1 MRGHTIPAMQSG
13 AERREFQ
20 RLRVDPPIPATYAV
34 TPVSLIEIGVLGARL
49 HHAEKLDRDEGELR
63 FSFEGQEIAL
73 KCEVVRTTD
82 SQQSKYPGSGLESGV
97 RFRGALGES
106 GDHLRAMLV
115 TLVTRALARRSV
127 SASQIPQKIDGDKTV
142 RGTDA
147 SYVCYRLDEKGW
159 QKHAIFLPE
168 QPKIGFTV
176 ARGVDPDDVQRLQRI
191 YQASDDEGR
200 RLIRLFAELSVSEVL
215 EIPPPA

>member
-1 MRGHTIPAMQSG
+1 MQSG
-13 AERREFQ
+13 EERREFQ
-20 RLRVDPPIPATYAV
+20 RLRVEPPIPASYAV

-73 KCEVVRTTD
+73 KCEVVRSIE
-82 SQQSKYPGSGLESGV
+82 SQDAKYPGSGTESGI
-97 RFRGALGES
+97 RFRGAVGES
-106 GDHLRAMLV
+106 GDHLRAMLA
-115 TLVTRALARRSV
+115 TLVTRALARRSI

-142 RGTDA
+142 RGKDA
-147 SYVCYRLDEKGW
+147 AYICYRLDDKGW
-159 QKHAIFLPE
+159 QKRAVFLPE
-168 QPKIGFTV
+168 QPPLGFTV
-176 ARGVDPDDVQRLQRI
+176 ARGVDPEDVQRLQRI

-215 EIPPPA
+215 EIPRRA

>member
-1 MRGHTIPAMQSG
+1 MQPG

-20 RLRVDPPIPATYAV
+20 RLRVEPPIPASYAV

-49 HHAEKLDRDEGELR
+49 HHADKLDRDEGELR

-73 KCEVVRTTD
+73 KCEVVRTIASD
-82 SQQSKYPGSGLESGV
+82 SKYPGSGTESGV

-106 GDHLRAMLV
+106 GDHLRAMLA

-127 SASQIPQKIDGDKTV
+127 SPSQIPHKIDGDKTV
-142 RGTDA
+142 RGKDA
-147 SYVCYRLDEKGW
+147 GYICYRLDEKGW
-159 QKHAIFLPE
+159 QKHAIFLAE
-168 QPKIGFTV
+168 QPPIGFTV
-176 ARGVDPDDVQRLQRI
+176 ARGVDPEDVQRLQRI

-215 EIPPPA
+215 EIPRPA

>member
-1 MRGHTIPAMQSG
+1 MQAG

-20 RLRVDPPIPATYAV
+20 RLRVDPPVPASYAV

-49 HHAEKLDRDEGELR
+49 HHADKLDRDAGELR

-73 KCEVVRTTD
+73 KCEVVRTTA
-82 SQQSKYPGSGLESGV
+82 SQESKYPGSGMESGV

-106 GDHLRAMLV
+106 GDHLRAMLA

-127 SASQIPQKIDGDKTV
+127 SASQIPQRIDGDKTV
-142 RGTDA
+142 RGKDA
-147 SYVCYRLDEKGW
+147 DYICYRLDEKGW
-159 QKHAIFLPE
+159 QKRAVFLPE
-168 QPKIGFTV
+168 QPPVGFTV
-176 ARGVDPDDVQRLQRI
+176 ARGVDPDDVQRLQRV